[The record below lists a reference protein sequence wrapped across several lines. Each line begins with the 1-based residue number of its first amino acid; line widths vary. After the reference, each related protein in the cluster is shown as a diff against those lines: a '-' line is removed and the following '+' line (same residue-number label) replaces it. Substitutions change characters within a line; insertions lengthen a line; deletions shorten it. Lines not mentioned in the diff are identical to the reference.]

1 MFSCL
6 LPDLVIKSER
16 QLLRVTYKN
25 NVHTFYCLIGK
36 TDIFVLSIYLIS
48 LLEMN
53 NISLDSFQYF
63 MYSIL
68 NIILYKA
75 HTAFNEIVQI
85 KLF

>member
-1 MFSCL
+1 M
-6 LPDLVIKSER
+6 
-16 QLLRVTYKN
+16 
-25 NVHTFYCLIGK
+25 
-36 TDIFVLSIYLIS
+36 FVLSVYLIS